1 MPVGHLL
8 LGNKLNYLHRLSVPD
23 YSGNLEILVAEMNLR
38 IALLLTLATMST
50 VVSADDRADAKRQVE
65 FGIEV
70 AERGLWR
77 EATYRW
83 NRAVE
88 IDPTYAAAWNNLAI
102 AYEHAGKFDDA
113 RKAYEQAGKLD
124 PDNLTIQ
131 QNFDLF
137 KELNERTTR

>member
-1 MPVGHLL
+1 M
-8 LGNKLNYLHRLSVPD
+8 HRLSVPV
-23 YSGNLEILVAEMNLR
+23 YSGILVPKLNLS
-38 IALLLTLATMST
+38 IALLLALATVSPAI
-50 VVSADDRADAKRQVE
+50 SADDRSDAKRQVE

-124 PDNLTIQ
+124 PGNLTIQ

-137 KELNERTTR
+137 KELNERTSR

>member
-1 MPVGHLL
+1 M
-8 LGNKLNYLHRLSVPD
+8 HRLSVPD

-50 VVSADDRADAKRQVE
+50 AVSADDRSDAKRQVE